1 MQKKLNVRE
10 YNNKQMLLFPASIGD
25 FLPDDHIVHVVDEIV
40 ENLDLSSFYDRIPS
54 VGNPSYHPRMMIKV
68 LFYAYMTGTYSSRK
82 IEQRLHTDIGFIY
95 LSGMQKPDFK
105 TISEFRRRFHKE
117 LRGIFSQILLT
128 CHRLGMTRLGEISI
142 DSKVVKGNA
151 SVRRSYDERRL
162 EREIERYLRRA
173 REIDEEED
181 RKYGSDKRGDELPE
195 DISDRVE
202 RAGRIKEEVKK
213 LEEARE
219 KMKEMGSRE
228 INLTDNDARM
238 QNDKGK
244 IIAGYRLQVA
254 VDSKEQVIVACDVTN
269 SQEDSSELIPM
280 VEKVLE
286 NVGVLERFFGFE
298 VERIKTLFDSGYFNF
313 WNFVKLLGDR
323 YRKVDLYIPDQVHR
337 ARERGKRVS
346 PFDKGKFVY
355 DEDLDEYICPGGRRL
370 RYVGSGR
377 GRRGRRFRVY
387 QSRGCD
393 GCVYFGECTS
403 SVSGRKIKI
412 YEGEELVKRMRE
424 KLCSEEGRRVY
435 SLRRKTVEPVLGNLT
450 HNFGFGG
457 FLLRGLEK
465 VKSEFTLLCIAHNLF
480 KIARYVKE
488 LRKGLEGFLSVRD
501 VIALG
506 FSV

>member
-1 MQKKLNVRE
+1 
-10 YNNKQMLLFPASIGD
+10 
-25 FLPDDHIVHVVDEIV
+25 
-40 ENLDLSSFYDRIPS
+40 
-54 VGNPSYHPRMMIKV
+54 
-68 LFYAYMTGTYSSRK
+68 
-82 IEQRLHTDIGFIY
+82 
-95 LSGMQKPDFK
+95 
-105 TISEFRRRFHKE
+105 
-117 LRGIFSQILLT
+117 
-128 CHRLGMTRLGEISI
+128 
-142 DSKVVKGNA
+142 
-151 SVRRSYDERRL
+151 
-162 EREIERYLRRA
+162 
-173 REIDEEED
+173 
-181 RKYGSDKRGDELPE
+181 
-195 DISDRVE
+195 
-202 RAGRIKEEVKK
+202 
-213 LEEARE
+213 
-219 KMKEMGSRE
+219 
-228 INLTDNDARM
+228 M

-323 YRKVDLYIPDQVHR
+323 YVKVDLYIPDQVHR

-346 PFDKGKFVY
+346 PFDKDRFVY

-424 KLCSEEGRRVY
+424 K
-435 SLRRKTVEPVLGNLT
+435 
-450 HNFGFGG
+450 
-457 FLLRGLEK
+457 
-465 VKSEFTLLCIAHNLF
+465 
-480 KIARYVKE
+480 
-488 LRKGLEGFLSVRD
+488 
-501 VIALG
+501 AL
-506 FSV
+506 